1 MSDAPTRPATAGESA
16 PPRPNA
22 VVAVLA
28 FSGIVVSLMQTLVIP
43 IVGQLPTYLNASASD
58 TAWAITATL
67 LAAAVATP
75 VMGRLGDM
83 YGKRR
88 MLLISMSM
96 LIIGSV
102 VAGLSDSLT
111 PMIVGR
117 ALQGLASGVIP
128 LGISILRDELPAER
142 LGSAT
147 AMISASL
154 GVGGA
159 LGLPAAALIADNFDW
174 HALFW
179 TSAALGVVAL
189 VLVSALVPESKVRTG
204 GRFDVPGAIGMAA
217 GLMCLLLA
225 ISKGADWG
233 WGSGTTLG
241 LFAAAVVVLAAWGF
255 YELRV
260 TEPLVDLR
268 VSARPQVLV
277 TNAASVA
284 IGFAMFSM
292 SLVIPQLLQLPE
304 QTGYGLGRSL
314 LTAGL
319 VMAPSGL
326 VMMAL
331 APVSARVS
339 RAKGPKVTLMIG
351 ALIVAAGYGLNV
363 VLMAE
368 VWHFVLASCVI
379 GAGIGFCYGAMPALI
394 MGAVP
399 ASETGSANSLN
410 TLMRS
415 LGTSV
420 ASAVAGVVLA
430 QMTTRLGSFAVPSED
445 AFRTVLALGSG
456 AALVGFVV
464 AAFIPRRRPEGPTAA
479 RAESATGAGT
489 ASAASA
495 EVPAAKA

>member
-1 MSDAPTRPATAGESA
+1 MSDTPARSDTTGTAA
-16 PPRPNA
+16 PPKTGA
-22 VVAVLA
+22 VVPVLA

-43 IVGQLPTYLNASASD
+43 IVGQLPQYLNASASD

-88 MLLISMSM
+88 MLLVSMAM
-96 LIIGSV
+96 LVVGSV
-102 VAGLSDSLT
+102 VAGLSDSLV

-117 ALQGLASGVIP
+117 ALQGLSSGVIP

-189 VLVSALVPESKVRTG
+189 LLVLVLVPESKVRTG
-204 GRFDVPGAIGMAA
+204 GRFDLAGAAGMAT
-217 GLMCLLLA
+217 GLVCLLLA

-241 LFAAAVVVLAAWGF
+241 LFAAAVVTLLAWGF
-255 YELRV
+255 FELRV
-260 TEPLVDLR
+260 EQPLVDLR
-268 VSARPQVLV
+268 TTARPQVLI
-277 TNAASVA
+277 TNLASVA
-284 IGFAMFSM
+284 IGFGMFSM

-304 QTGYGLGRSL
+304 QTGYGLGQSL
-314 LTAGL
+314 LAAGL

-331 APVSARVS
+331 APVSALVS

-363 VLMAE
+363 LLMSE

-379 GAGIGFCYGAMPALI
+379 GAGIGFTYGAMPALI

-399 ASETGSANSLN
+399 ASETGAANSLN

-415 LGTSV
+415 IGTSV

-430 QMTTRLGSFAVPSED
+430 QMTTRFGSYALPGED
-445 AFRTVLALGSG
+445 GFRTVLALGAG
-456 AALVGFVV
+456 AALIGFAI
-464 AAFIPRRRPEGPTAA
+464 AAFIPRRPAGAADAHAAAEGLTEEPT
-479 RAESATGAGT
+479 R
-489 ASAASA
+489 AAS
-495 EVPAAKA
+495 KA